1 MKAKFYYILIVIVIT
16 ISRFVSLAFGAQEK
30 NIVYIYQDEG
40 VSDESLLH
48 TISTLKTILPSS
60 YIVNKINA
68 KEVKFGQWA
77 KNAALFVMPGGADLP
92 YVKKL
97 NGKGNRNIKNYV
109 SNGGSYLGICAG
121 AYYASAYVEFDQGG
135 ELEVVGYRELAF
147 FPGKSIGSV
156 LAKYSYKNNSGSRAS
171 KLHITLDNVKETV
184 TYYNGGGYFADVNKY
199 PNVTAIGYY
208 ENNLPSIIYITYEKG
223 NIVLSGAHFEYTP
236 SLLDANDPYLKDILP
251 ALEYHNTSR
260 SLLTIEI
267 LKKLGINYD

>member
-16 ISRFVSLAFGAQEK
+16 ISPFVSLAFGAQEK
-30 NIVYIYQDEG
+30 NTVYVYHDEG

-68 KEVKFGQWA
+68 NEVIEYKWTN
-77 KNAALFVMPGGADLP
+77 KAALFVMPGGADLP

-97 NGKGNRNIKNYV
+97 NGKGNKNIKNYV

-135 ELEVVGYRELAF
+135 ELEVLGDRELAF
-147 FPGKSIGSV
+147 FPGKSIGSI
-156 LAKYSYKNNSGSRAS
+156 LAKYNYKNNSGSRAS

-184 TYYNGGGYFADVNKY
+184 TYYNGGGYFADANKY
-199 PNVTAIGYY
+199 PNITVIGYY
-208 ENNLPSIIYITYEKG
+208 ENNLPSIIHIAYEKG
-223 NIVLSGAHFEYTP
+223 NVILSGVHFEYKP
-236 SLLDANDPYLKDILP
+236 SLFDANDPYLKDILP
-251 ALEYHNTSR
+251 ALERHNISR
-260 SLLTIEI
+260 NLLTIEI
-267 LKKLGINYD
+267 LKKLGINYN